1 MCFFFSLVPATFWLV
16 IGYLVLYLSTRF
28 EGATKTFGRGLA
40 TWAFIISG
48 LIVLTGAYVTM
59 SGSCPMDAWM
69 NLAD

>member
-48 LIVLTGAYVTM
+48 LIVLTGAYVAM